1 MTFFLNSQIVQLII
15 IKLIDEKI
23 VVVVCIIVS
32 RNDKHDNFIH
42 LKKVFERKRKE
53 KKKKSDN
60 ECEKTEHNKL
70 Q

>member
-1 MTFFLNSQIVQLII
+1 MTFFLNNQIVRLII
-15 IKLIDEKI
+15 IRLIDEKI
-23 VVVVCIIVS
+23 VVVVRIIVN

-42 LKKVFERKRKE
+42 LKKIFERERKE
-53 KKKKSDN
+53 KKIDN